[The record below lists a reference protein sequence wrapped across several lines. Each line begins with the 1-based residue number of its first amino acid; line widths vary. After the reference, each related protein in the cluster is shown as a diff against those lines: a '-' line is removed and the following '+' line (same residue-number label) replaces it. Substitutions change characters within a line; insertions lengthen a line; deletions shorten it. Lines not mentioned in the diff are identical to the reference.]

1 MRKYDNELLFKISNF
16 QPMPL
21 MEVFSTMGRDK
32 ISLHVCGG
40 MTTWTTPPHQTQD
53 GATVRAVLPAAPARA
68 RVTGGEAAL
77 PLARGPMGDALS
89 PSAILK
95 AVASANGEPRP
106 PLRLT

>member
-16 QPMPL
+16 QPMAL

-53 GATVRAVLPAAPARA
+53 GATVRAVLPAAPAR
-68 RVTGGEAAL
+68 VTVGEAVL
-77 PLARGPMGDALS
+77 PLARGPMGGALS

-95 AVASANGEPRP
+95 AAASANGEPRP